1 MLNLMEEITYNL
13 YHVEQH
19 GRSNLKDPWSI
30 RQTAV
35 YQKFS
40 FNDERSTWT
49 MVQLAKP
56 IRNIIEKVIAGAK
69 PRSSTTRGHW
79 LLPILVHTMILTM
92 SQRKWKTYI
101 HYLAERL
108 ASLVSQRSPYP
119 RAIPAHTC
127 HFNYL
132 LTSKSSMKSHA
143 SQKSITDQLR
153 TTPSTSPIAKPW
165 SSSKEKSDAVSH

>member
-79 LLPILVHTMILTM
+79 LLPILIHTMILTM
-92 SQRKWKTYI
+92 SQREWKTYI
-101 HYLAERL
+101 HYLAKRL
-108 ASLVSQRSPYP
+108 ASLVSQRLPYP
-119 RAIPAHTC
+119 RAIPAHT
-127 HFNYL
+127 FL
-132 LTSKSSMKSHA
+132 LTSKFSMKSHA
-143 SQKSITDQLR
+143 SQKSITDQLQ